1 MEWRKGMVLPRVL
14 ALGCLPLKVLSI
26 LAAQNNLS
34 EVGKTIPFEMQWAS
48 PSFVQLI
55 GDFQEMK

>member
-1 MEWRKGMVLPRVL
+1 MVLPRVL

-48 PSFVQLI
+48 PSLVQLI